1 MQWYEEEDRPSPEQD
16 GQVAELAAFLRGGTA
31 RSAPALMWSEQE
43 PSPDGSAD
51 ALAAALE
58 RELARPVRAVADRPA
73 GPWRRGHVAVLLV
86 QRRGAAEIQ
95 LSPPPGSAA
104 GRSTLRLRAAQ
115 CLLVPADWSY
125 RLDPGSPARPLTL
138 ALP

>member
-1 MQWYEEEDRPSPEQD
+1 MQWYEGEDRRSPEPD
-16 GQVAELAAFLRGGTA
+16 GQVVELAAFLRGGTA
-31 RSAPALMWSEQE
+31 RSGPALMWSEQE
-43 PSPDGSAD
+43 PAPDCSAD

-58 RELARPVRAVADRPA
+58 RELARPVLAVPDRLA
-73 GPWRRGHVAVLLV
+73 GPWQHGHAAVLLV
-86 QRRGAAEIQ
+86 QRRGAAAVQ

-125 RLDPGSPARPLTL
+125 RLDPGSPVRPLVL